1 MVEILTLYFCCTSSQ
16 QFNVVTQI
24 SKLSCICKR
33 LTPHPL
39 SSRNEEVPEVKASP
53 RRSRSRSWS
62 WSWSRP
68 WSWSRLNPVHPS
80 WSLRIGFLTQTW
92 RLLQKNLDVI
102 EQLFYTIENVKKEL
116 PLVATMGGDG
126 GAASNAGTAI
136 QEYPI
141 STPTQNQAVSTNV
154 SWKLVKWQRLT
165 GTHVGFNLLSSH
177 SCDMCV
183 PSRHIQ
189 LERSSRCGSS
199 WSSHLDPIQI
209 CEHEHFIHEIRKQSQ
224 DVKEIILVQKSI
236 PKKVLPQSNLVFI
249 LKS

>member
-1 MVEILTLYFCCTSSQ
+1 M
-16 QFNVVTQI
+16 N
-24 SKLSCICKR
+24 
-33 LTPHPL
+33 
-39 SSRNEEVPEVKASP
+39 
-53 RRSRSRSWS
+53 
-62 WSWSRP
+62 
-68 WSWSRLNPVHPS
+68 
-80 WSLRIGFLTQTW
+80 
-92 RLLQKNLDVI
+92 

-116 PLVATMGGDG
+116 PLVANMGGDG

-249 LKS
+249 LKSRNNCSSLIWMEAWPLIPWAGERNTCDDVSGGNYKWSLVQTTPLPFPERMRRWSGQLRHLQFVLDRTTRCRRGSSLV